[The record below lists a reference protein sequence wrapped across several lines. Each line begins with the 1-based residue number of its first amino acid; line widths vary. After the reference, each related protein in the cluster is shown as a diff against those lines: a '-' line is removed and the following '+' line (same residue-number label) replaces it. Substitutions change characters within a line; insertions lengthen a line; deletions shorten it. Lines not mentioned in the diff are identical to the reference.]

1 MRTQLSR
8 KRRGNAEEES
18 ERGAEGGP
26 GRASRDQE
34 EPEDNQNELGE
45 DRGHRKGRGQGVFK
59 QYSFFSS
66 AGIGD

>member
-1 MRTQLSR
+1 MSG

-18 ERGAEGGP
+18 ERRAEGGP

-45 DRGHRKGRGQGVFK
+45 DREFLNSAPFPPVLALGT
-59 QYSFFSS
+59 SS
-66 AGIGD
+66 LYLPGK